1 MNLSKKN
8 PKNINPSKKANI
20 LTKTSHFFY
29 RKSNLFNALLLTS
42 IFVAYLLL
50 VLTKK
55 AKAFEVAN
63 STVKSLGTSLGFGQV
78 EILAFFAQ
86 RSDIM
91 ITEYINFNQVH
102 DSLFALIYAL
112 MYVLWLSV
120 LLKPISEKIRFLNLL
135 PFAQSLFDWLENFA
149 LAALSKQYLDDNTI
163 SSTTALLA
171 STSSTIKWVI
181 SLLLYLLILLALL
194 LNITKRIKNKKTNTK
209 IKKVIINKIM
219 CVLRVKNI

>member
-8 PKNINPSKKANI
+8 HKNINPSKKANI

-29 RKSNLFNALLLTS
+29 RKSNFFNALLLTS
-42 IFVAYLLL
+42 IFAAYLLF

-63 STVKSLGTSLGFGQV
+63 STVKSLGTSLGFGKV
-78 EILAFFAQ
+78 EILTFFAQ

-91 ITEYINFNQVH
+91 ITEYINFNQLY

-112 MYVLWLSV
+112 MYVLWLSI
-120 LLKPISEKIRFLNLL
+120 LLKPFSEKLRLLNLL

-149 LAALSKQYLDDNTI
+149 LATLSKQYLADNTI
-163 SSTTALLA
+163 SSTTTLLA
-171 STSSTIKWVI
+171 TTSSIIKWAI
-181 SLLLYLLILLALL
+181 SLLVYLLISLALIL
-194 LNITKRIKNKKTNTK
+194 KILNRIKNKNHTK
-209 IKKVIINKIM
+209 K
-219 CVLRVKNI
+219 